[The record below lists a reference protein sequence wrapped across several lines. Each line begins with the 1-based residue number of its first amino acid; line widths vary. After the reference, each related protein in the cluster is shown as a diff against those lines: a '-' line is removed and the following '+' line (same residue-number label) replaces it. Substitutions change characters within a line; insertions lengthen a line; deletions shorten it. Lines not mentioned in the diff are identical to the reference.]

1 MVDEG
6 QGSRFKGISN
16 LSEEGVGKDEEDEDT
31 EERHAALGIEILE
44 LHSAREDGE
53 SV

>member
-1 MVDEG
+1 MADEG

-16 LSEEGVGKDEEDEDT
+16 LSEQGVGKDWEDEDT
-31 EERHAALGIEILE
+31 EERHDVLDIEILA
-44 LHSAREDGE
+44 LHSAQEDGE